1 MAKKQKTDIKE
12 KSVAALR
19 NDVETARKE
28 LFTLQLDNQ
37 MRKLKNTRSIFL
49 KRKEIARML
58 TVMTGKKA
66 QEKKEVKN
74 G

>member
-1 MAKKQKTDIKE
+1 MAKKQNNEIQEKT
-12 KSVAALR
+12 VAALKK
-19 NDVETARKE
+19 DVEEAKKE
-28 LFTLQLDNQ
+28 LFNLVLDNQ

-58 TVMTGKKA
+58 TQMRA
-66 QEKKEVKN
+66 KEVKN